1 MPSQTKRH
9 ITAEDLYRIQQ
20 ISGPEISPDGKH
32 VVYSLSR
39 VDSKTEKKYADLW
52 IVPTDGGRER
62 QFTYGDQTD
71 TQPHWSPDGQE
82 ISFLSNRG
90 DLSQPQI
97 HLIPFLG
104 GEARPL
110 TSLKGKFGTVEWSPD
125 GRHLLCEFQK
135 KDTDAIE
142 RDEDEDKGRLGIV
155 YRHITRVNYKT
166 DGVGFLPDERWHIWT
181 VNARNG
187 KATQTTD
194 SEVFDEREPRWTPDG
209 ESIVFKSN
217 RSDDPDFNP
226 DTIDLWVVPAEGG
239 DLRRI
244 TSNISRKS
252 SVSVSPDGKWV
263 SYVGK
268 DKRSDWWQ
276 NENLFVAPFGGNG
289 EPRNLTGEF
298 DVEVS
303 NAGMSDLGGAD
314 TVPPRWSADS
324 QTLYFQVSRHG
335 DVTLNSLRLNGGKL
349 EAIID
354 EPGVVGTWSLDSAG
368 ERVAYFHGD
377 FTDIGQVWAQDIDN
391 GRPRKLTRANQ
402 DLLKSIELGEIEEVW
417 FEGAAG
423 NDLQGW
429 ILKPPDFDPSKKY
442 PSILEIHGGPRG
454 QYGNMF
460 MHEFYYLAAH
470 DYVVYFSNP
479 RGGSGYGE
487 EHAKAIWNA
496 AGTADYADVMAWA
509 DFVENQPYIDAD
521 RMGVTG
527 GSYGGFLVNWII
539 GHTDRFKATVSLRSI
554 INRFSNYGTSDMN
567 WIREEPF
574 GDEPPWI
581 NPDNY
586 LSQSPLKAIGN
597 AKTPTLVI
605 HSENDMRCPIEQGE
619 QVFVALKRLGVD
631 TEFIRF
637 PEESHGL
644 SRGGRTDRRVARLGH
659 ILRWFDRYL

>member
-1 MPSQTKRH
+1 M
-9 ITAEDLYRIQQ
+9 
-20 ISGPEISPDGKH
+20 
-32 VVYSLSR
+32 
-39 VDSKTEKKYADLW
+39 
-52 IVPTDGGRER
+52 
-62 QFTYGDQTD
+62 
-71 TQPHWSPDGQE
+71 
-82 ISFLSNRG
+82 
-90 DLSQPQI
+90 
-97 HLIPFLG
+97 
-104 GEARPL
+104 
-110 TSLKGKFGTVEWSPD
+110 
-125 GRHLLCEFQK
+125 
-135 KDTDAIE
+135 
-142 RDEDEDKGRLGIV
+142 
-155 YRHITRVNYKT
+155 NYKT

-335 DVTLNSLRLNGGKL
+335 DVTLNSLRLNEGKL

-496 AGTADYADVMAWA
+496 AGTADYADVMAGA

>member
-39 VDSKTEKKYADLW
+39 VDSKTEKKYANLW

-90 DLSQPQI
+90 DSSQPQI

-135 KDTDAIE
+135 KDADAIE

-187 KATQTTD
+187 RATQTTD
-194 SEVFDEREPRWTPDG
+194 SEVFDEREPRWSPDG

-226 DTIDLWVVPAEGG
+226 DTIDLWAVPAEGG

-276 NENLFVAPFGGNG
+276 NENLFVAPFGGDG

-402 DLLKSIELGEIEEVW
+402 NLLKSVELGEIEEVW

-442 PSILEIHGGPRG
+442 PSILEIHGGPKG

-539 GHTDRFKATVSLRSI
+539 GHTDSDGEAAANLELSATRAEAVRTQLVARGIESERLATLGLGETDPI
-554 INRFSNYGTSDMN
+554 ADNLTKGGKNANRRIEFLVIPVGGEGLAPPTTTTVAPVA
-567 WIREEPF
+567 EEP
-574 GDEPPWI
+574 
-581 NPDNY
+581 
-586 LSQSPLKAIGN
+586 A
-597 AKTPTLVI
+597 PTTV
-605 HSENDMRCPIEQGE
+605 PAG
-619 QVFVALKRLGVD
+619 
-631 TEFIRF
+631 
-637 PEESHGL
+637 
-644 SRGGRTDRRVARLGH
+644 
-659 ILRWFDRYL
+659 

>member
-9 ITAEDLYRIQQ
+9 ITAEDLYCIQQ

-470 DYVVYFSNP
+470 DYVVYFSTP

-527 GSYGGFLVNWII
+527 GSCGGFLVNWLI
-539 GHTDRFKATVSLRSI
+539 GRTDRFKATVSAQGHRQRQ
-554 INRFSNYGTSDMN
+554 NSNAGHPQ
-567 WIREEPF
+567 RERHA
-574 GDEPPWI
+574 
-581 NPDNY
+581 
-586 LSQSPLKAIGN
+586 LS
-597 AKTPTLVI
+597 
-605 HSENDMRCPIEQGE
+605 
-619 QVFVALKRLGVD
+619 
-631 TEFIRF
+631 
-637 PEESHGL
+637 
-644 SRGGRTDRRVARLGH
+644 
-659 ILRWFDRYL
+659 Y